1 MGDPAS
7 LPPHNDGLVEVTA
20 YYMDGPRFLI
30 CQPSSVDEVRL
41 FKGRCMKRDS
51 EARLKQRITLV
62 PGVSPQQYLDRRFG
76 AGETVF
82 VGLGKRA
89 LSRNVDAL
97 VIFYRIPRP

>member
-1 MGDPAS
+1 MGNPAS

-30 CQPSSVDEVRL
+30 CQPSSNDEVK
-41 FKGRCMKRDS
+41 FIGGRCMKRDS
-51 EARLKQRITLV
+51 EAWLKERITRV

-76 AGETVF
+76 EGATVF